1 MQYIGVGY
9 IGGDGE
15 NEAEHAFLLH
25 NYPGPIGEAELYAIK
40 VALEKQVQLNA
51 EVERLRQ
58 RKQYRPKE
66 SWVAKF
72 PVTAAQ

>member
-1 MQYIGVGY
+1 MREITVQYIGVGH

-40 VALEKQVQLNA
+40 TALEKQVALNA
-51 EVERLRQ
+51 EVQRLRN
-58 RKQYRPKE
+58 RLADA
-66 SWVAKF
+66 VL
-72 PVTAAQ
+72 TAAQ